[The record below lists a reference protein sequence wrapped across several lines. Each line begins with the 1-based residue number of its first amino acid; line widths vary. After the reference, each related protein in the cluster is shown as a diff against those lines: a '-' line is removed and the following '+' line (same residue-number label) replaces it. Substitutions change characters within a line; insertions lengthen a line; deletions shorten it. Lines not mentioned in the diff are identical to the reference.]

1 MRSPLSEQD
10 PSKIDNKNNKSPK
23 DKNKNVPSCN
33 SSTQFSLKT
42 FFAYLDKTEDFE
54 IDGCTH
60 EEAKFYETHQ
70 KHCQNFE
77 NYWAEKCRKIVK
89 SAEIESKDDEDFLM
103 KLG

>member
-10 PSKIDNKNNKSPK
+10 PSKIDNKNNNKSPK
-23 DKNKNVPSCN
+23 DKNF
-33 SSTQFSLKT
+33 SSLKICTQFSLKT

-77 NYWAEKCRKIVK
+77 NYWVEKCRKIVK
-89 SAEIESKDDEDFLM
+89 SGSVESNGDEDFLM
-103 KLG
+103 NLG